1 MRSQLQHLNR
11 QESWLK
17 RLFLFPFRL
26 AGFLVRSIVGIGI
39 VLILLILV
47 YSGVRSLMP
56 MTLPEAQGMRYVDFL
71 GERVEAIR
79 AISDDSDACYRSAF
93 LLLPFYVLRTSGIPA
108 LIAVYDPGGPTDR
121 WLQQHDPNYSFLLPR
136 SEPTYWRILPL
147 YWEAVE
153 RASWVFLVRGVESA
167 RNCATVTTV
176 NFTFSIRN

>member
-1 MRSQLQHLNR
+1 MRSPFQHL
-11 QESWLK
+11 K
-17 RLFLFPFRL
+17 REETWWKGFFLFPFRL
-26 AGFLVRSIVGIGI
+26 AGFLVRSIVVMGI

-56 MTLPEAQGMRYVDFL
+56 MTLPEARGMRYVDFL

-79 AISDDSDACYRSAF
+79 AIPNDSDACYRSAF

-108 LIAVYDPGGPTDR
+108 LIAVYDPGSSTDR
-121 WLQQHDPNYSFLLPR
+121 WLQQHDPNYSFLLPK

-153 RASWVFLVRGVESA
+153 RASWVFLVRGVEGA
-167 RNCATVTTV
+167 RNCAMVRPV
-176 NFTFSIRN
+176 NFTFSVKN